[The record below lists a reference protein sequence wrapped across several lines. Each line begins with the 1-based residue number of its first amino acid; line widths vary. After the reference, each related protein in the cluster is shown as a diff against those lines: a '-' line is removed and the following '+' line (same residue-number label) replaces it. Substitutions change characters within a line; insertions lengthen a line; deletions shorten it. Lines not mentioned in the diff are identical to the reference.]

1 MDRCFVEQAM
11 GDMGLLT
18 LVIRKGQMSQRIT
31 SVFGCKFSSPLV
43 SIPTSFLCMDELCHV
58 IRCLHGSAG
67 CYVA

>member
-18 LVIRKGQMSQRIT
+18 VVIRKGQMIQRIT

-43 SIPTSFLCMDELCHV
+43 SIQPSHFFSMQWMNFAM
-58 IRCLHGSAG
+58 S
-67 CYVA
+67 